1 MAKVEQSPTTSTL
14 NPNFMVDFLDR
25 EHLLP
30 GGARL
35 AAADFTADA
44 SGRKPVIAG
53 TIVGRTRAERDAGT
67 GYGPAAALDEEIYI
81 VAFDCTNALDNPD
94 VELVRHFSGIKENKL
109 PGGGLAGQVA
119 GIQTAVRAV
128 YECTIG
134 AD

>member
-1 MAKVEQSPTTSTL
+1 MAKVEQTTPTSTL

-35 AAADFTADA
+35 DPAGFTADA
-44 SGRKPVIAG
+44 NGRKPVIAG

-67 GYGPAAALDEEIYI
+67 GYGPAGAADEEVYI

-109 PGGGLAGQVA
+109 PGGGLAAAAA
-119 GIQTAVRAV
+119 GVQTIIRSV

-134 AD
+134 AA